1 MIKNKMI
8 DGVIDME
15 FKPVALIGFMGSGK
29 TTVGRA
35 TARELGAAFSDLDSQ
50 IESISG
56 MRVPEIFDTLG
67 EEGLRNLES
76 LALGNIITFVGVIA
90 TTSSCIMIPRNR
102 KMIEDNYTVFYLD
115 ADFHY
120 LYPRVAGTGRPLLK
134 ALSKIELEKLF
145 DLRRPL
151 YKSCTDYILDATKP
165 VEDLVSEILDK
176 VIIDE

>member
-1 MIKNKMI
+1 
-8 DGVIDME
+8 ME

-35 TARELGAAFSDLDSQ
+35 VALELDAAFSDLDSQ
-50 IESISG
+50 IERISG

-67 EEGLRNLES
+67 EEGLRHLES
-76 LALGNIITFVGVIA
+76 LALGNIVTFGGVIA

-102 KMIEDNYTVFYLD
+102 RMIEDNYTVFFLD
-115 ADFHY
+115 ADFRY
-120 LYPRVAGTGRPLLK
+120 LYPRVAGTGRPLLYS
-134 ALSKIELEKLF
+134 LSQIELEKLF

-165 VEDLVSEILDK
+165 IGDLVTEILDR
-176 VIIDE
+176 VVADD